1 MTRSQPLPGGAAARA
16 QVGRAIQ
23 KLAAARLGRAFIPLA
38 ILLVLG
44 VAQIA
49 FRRGGILL
57 AGGAALSAVSML
69 AFGLQVVNRAF
80 GRGSRVWMAAATAAG
95 LVPAAYAL
103 WVLGWLG
110 LRGVAT
116 AGGLFNG
123 VWAALHLLLGILL
136 VWRWLQ
142 ILELSRLAAT
152 MALSLPGDEADER

>member
-1 MTRSQPLPGGAAARA
+1 MTRSQPLPGDGAART
-16 QVGRAIQ
+16 QVGQAIQ

-38 ILLVLG
+38 VLLLLG

-49 FRRGGILL
+49 LRRGGILL
-57 AGGAALSAVSML
+57 AGGAALSAAAML

-80 GRGSRVWMAAATAAG
+80 GRGSWLWMTAATAAG

-116 AGGLFNG
+116 AGGLVTG
-123 VWAALHLLLGILL
+123 AWAALHLLLGLWL
-136 VWRWLQ
+136 VGRWLQ
-142 ILELSRLAAT
+142 ILELSRLAAA
-152 MALSLPGDEADER
+152 MALALPGDEAEAR